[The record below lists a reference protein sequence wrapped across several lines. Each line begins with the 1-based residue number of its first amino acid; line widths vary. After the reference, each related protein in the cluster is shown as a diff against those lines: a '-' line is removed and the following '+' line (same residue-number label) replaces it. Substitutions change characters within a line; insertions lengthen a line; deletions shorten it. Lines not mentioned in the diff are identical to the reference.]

1 MEGAGNSVRQAC
13 VYLNLQM
20 GQTDGETCIILFM
33 ILVLPI
39 VKILVHVLYSGGIIP
54 SPYVCTSFGF
64 VVSDKVKSRGK
75 GYLSIFFRPAVPLP
89 QNDYRY
95 LSSSDARL
103 SRDFGI
109 C

>member
-1 MEGAGNSVRQAC
+1 MEGAGSSVRQAC

-33 ILVLPI
+33 ILVLPF
-39 VKILVHVLYSGGIIP
+39 VKILVHVLYSVE
-54 SPYVCTSFGF
+54 SSFGF
-64 VVSDKVKSRGK
+64 VVSGKVKSRGK

-95 LSSSDARL
+95 LSSSSAPL

>member
-1 MEGAGNSVRQAC
+1 
-13 VYLNLQM
+13 
-20 GQTDGETCIILFM
+20 M
-33 ILVLPI
+33 ILVLPF
-39 VKILVHVLYSGGIIP
+39 VKILVHVLYFYP
-54 SPYVCTSFGF
+54 STHVCSSLGF
-64 VVSDKVKSRGK
+64 VVTDKVRSRGK